1 MKYACSM
8 PWTHSKLNVQGHIS
22 PCCLFDT
29 GHDAHHHLRTQVG
42 FPQVKDGMQSA
53 IDSEYMETIRQ
64 RMLSGENLPECHRCY
79 TAEKNGV
86 DSQRTNYRRLGWD
99 KYIGQKPKV
108 RFLETAFSTH
118 CNLACRMCGEE
129 FSSKWKL
136 INNPKQSPDTAI
148 VNYDLNVYDADLSE
162 LEVVKVLGGEPF
174 LSKDHDAFL
183 ENIISRSNNP
193 ENITL
198 IYHTNGTIFPKQN
211 VIDMWKKLKEV
222 EIALSIDGHGKLN
235 EYLRPG
241 HKWRTIQSNIQKFK
255 ELDVTISNQAVIHNL
270 NIMHIV
276 EFAKWQEQVFGN
288 LEAFN
293 ILTIPEHMSI
303 SNMSPELKK
312 KAAVKL
318 NEFLEL
324 WPKQTELVS
333 WALEIMKRPGEK
345 QTWEIMKEKHKKLD
359 EYFGQNFSDYNK

>member
-8 PWTHSKLNVQGHIS
+8 PWTHSKLNIQGHIS

-29 GHDAHHHLRTQVG
+29 RHDEHRSYTTMDM
-42 FPQVKDGMQSA
+42 PQIKDGIQSA
-53 IDSEYMETIRQ
+53 LDSEYMESIRQ

-79 TAEKNGV
+79 TAEKNGIE
-86 DSQRTNYRRLGWD
+86 SQRTTYGKMGWD

-136 INNPKQSPDTAI
+136 INNPKQSPETAI
-148 VNYDLNVYDADLSE
+148 VNYDLNIYDADLSE

-174 LSKDHDAFL
+174 LSKDHDSFL

-198 IYHTNGTIFPKQN
+198 IYHTNGTIYPKQHI
-211 VIDMWKKLKEV
+211 VDMWSKLKEV

-241 HKWRTIQSNIQKFK
+241 HDWETVANNIEKFK
-255 ELDVTISNQAVIHNL
+255 KLDVKITNQAVIHNL

-276 EFAKWQEQVFGN
+276 DFCKWQEKTFGK
-288 LEAFN
+288 LESLN
-293 ILTIPEHMSI
+293 VLTIPEHMSI
-303 SNMSPELKK
+303 ASMTPELKK
-312 KAAVKL
+312 QASEKLAEAVSIWP
-318 NEFLEL
+318 FL
-324 WPKQTELVS
+324 QS
-333 WALEIMKRPGEK
+333 FSDWAHEIMNRDGEE
-345 QTWEIMKEKHKKLD
+345 QTWKDMSKKHRKLD
-359 EYFGQNFSDYNK
+359 QYFGQNFFEHNK